1 MRVKGL
7 SQPVSSDVEEQPVGD
22 VVHASAQPLLMNF
35 KRIVAEVHAVRNDEI
50 HHRVEVAVKHAS
62 VDVEDAKTLFE
73 QTVRRG
79 GRDGRK
85 IRIAHR
91 WLGQRPCFRAAF
103 KRFDQTGGHAFKGL
117 VGNLGSALAHAVHL
131 SDSPLVQ
138 RGTQMSSSMFR
149 F

>member
-1 MRVKGL
+1 
-7 SQPVSSDVEEQPVGD
+7 
-22 VVHASAQPLLMNF
+22 MNF
-35 KRIVAEVHAVRNDEI
+35 KRVVAEVHAVRNDEVN
-50 HHRVEVAVKHAS
+50 HRVEVAVKHAS
-62 VDVEDAKTLFE
+62 VDVEDAQTLFE

-85 IRIAHR
+85 IRVAHG
-91 WLGQRPCFRAAF
+91 WFGQRPGFRAAL
-103 KRFDQTGGHAFKGL
+103 KRFNQTGGHALKGL

-138 RGTQMSSSMFR
+138 RGTQISSSMFR